1 MTMKKVSLTFFLI
14 CCTLMMAA
22 QDSAI
27 KVNYRGA
34 TPTIS
39 DFVWAYLCEIVK
51 DGDDVDCYNESEGAF
66 KNAWL
71 RHRKGQPQNEGCTL
85 TIDEKNGYVCY
96 ESRYEEHLLKVEAC
110 YWNEADKKH
119 KLFAYSHWCFSNGRP
134 SQGQYDTLVFSRYNN
149 ATKKM
154 TMCDTPGFD
163 VDYYKTTYVLPRTG
177 KDIIATKWNDD
188 GTKTQKTLKWNGR
201 GFSK

>member
-1 MTMKKVSLTFFLI
+1 MKKFFMLVAYVVMTI
-14 CCTLMMAA
+14 TANA
-22 QDSAI
+22 QDDFR
-27 KVNYRGA
+27 VNYQGA
-34 TPTIS
+34 SPTIVDFAWAFLFS
-39 DFVWAYLCEIVK
+39 D
-51 DGDDVDCYNESEGAF
+51 DDDEEECDQEATAGI
-66 KNAWL
+66 KNAL
-71 RHRKGQPQNEGCTL
+71 MRYRQGKPQEENVTF
-85 TIDEKNGYVCY
+85 TVDTKNGYMVY
-96 ESRYEEHLLKVEAC
+96 EFRYEEHLSKIEMC

-134 SQGQYDTLVFSRYNN
+134 SQGQYDTLVFGRYNN

-188 GTKTQKTLKWNGR
+188 GTKTQKTLKWNGH

>member
-1 MTMKKVSLTFFLI
+1 MKKIFL
-14 CCTLMMAA
+14 LVAFAA
-22 QDSAI
+22 MTIKASAQNDFR
-27 KVNYRGA
+27 VNYQGA
-34 TPTIS
+34 SPNIVDFAWAFLFS
-39 DFVWAYLCEIVK
+39 D
-51 DGDDVDCYNESEGAF
+51 DDDEEECDQEATAGI
-66 KNAWL
+66 KNAL
-71 RHRKGQPQNEGCTL
+71 MRYRQGKPQDEDVTL
-85 TIDEKNGYVCY
+85 TVDTKNGYMVY
-96 ESRYEEHLLKVEAC
+96 EFRYEEHLSRIEMC

-163 VDYYKTTYVLPRTG
+163 VDYYKTTYALPRTG

>member
-1 MTMKKVSLTFFLI
+1 MKKFFMLVAFVVMTI
-14 CCTLMMAA
+14 TANA
-22 QDSAI
+22 QDDFR
-27 KVNYRGA
+27 VNYQGA
-34 TPTIS
+34 SPTIVDFAWAFLFS
-39 DFVWAYLCEIVK
+39 D
-51 DGDDVDCYNESEGAF
+51 DDDEEECDQEATAGI
-66 KNAWL
+66 KNAL
-71 RHRKGQPQNEGCTL
+71 MRYRQGKPQEENVTL
-85 TIDEKNGYVCY
+85 TVDTKNGYMVY
-96 ESRYEEHLLKVEAC
+96 ESRYEEHLSRIEMC
-110 YWNEADKKH
+110 YWNETDKKH

>member
-1 MTMKKVSLTFFLI
+1 MKKFCMLAAFVVMTI
-14 CCTLMMAA
+14 TANA
-22 QDSAI
+22 QDDFR
-27 KVNYRGA
+27 VNYQGA
-34 TPTIS
+34 SPTIVDFAWAFLFS
-39 DFVWAYLCEIVK
+39 D
-51 DGDDVDCYNESEGAF
+51 DDDEEECDQEATAGI
-66 KNAWL
+66 KNAL
-71 RHRKGQPQNEGCTL
+71 MRYRQGKPQEENVTF
-85 TIDEKNGYVCY
+85 TVDTKNGYMVY
-96 ESRYEEHLLKVEAC
+96 ESRYEEHLSRIEMC